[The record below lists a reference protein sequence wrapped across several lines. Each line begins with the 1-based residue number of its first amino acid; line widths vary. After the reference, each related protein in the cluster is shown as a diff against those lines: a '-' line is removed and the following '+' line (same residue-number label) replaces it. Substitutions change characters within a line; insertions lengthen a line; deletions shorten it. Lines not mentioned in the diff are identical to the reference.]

1 MLLRR
6 DRQFL
11 FDQLKSTHAVVEYL
25 RRAAEEPIEIGKEPE
40 RYYRLATADH
50 TKAPES
56 LDQRLLTPH
65 HISAPIPSLPLQPAA
80 SRDRSAHIL
89 IRDLGEDVAVAPITN
104 NADVVPGESSRL
116 LILGE
121 VDRLPVAARSWAACT
136 PRPNGRSAGWASR
149 CAKRLTAPAFVNVPA
164 LNPLTPAP
172 VRLSAQRWPAL
183 AWRTFVARRV
193 TAKPEIDRSDSSPR
207 VPRRAAVDAVAAG

>member
-1 MLLRR
+1 VLLRR

-25 RRAAEEPIEIGKEPE
+25 RRVAEEPIEIGKEPE

-104 NADVVPGESSRL
+104 NADVVPGESSRP

-121 VDRLPVAARSWAACT
+121 VDRLPVAARATIATSSARRWSWSPATPAAT
-136 PRPNGRSAGWASR
+136 SSGASGRFAATLASR
-149 CAKRLTAPAFVNVPA
+149 TWLRRVL
-164 LNPLTPAP
+164 AP
-172 VRLSAQRWPAL
+172 VFAG
-183 AWRTFVARRV
+183 
-193 TAKPEIDRSDSSPR
+193 DR
-207 VPRRAAVDAVAAG
+207 

>member
-121 VDRLPVAARSWAACT
+121 VDRLPVAARATIGHFVGEAMELVADDTSGDIVWRQRSLRGNPGQPHLAT
-136 PRPNGRSAGWASR
+136 PRARTRIRGRSLTRLIRGRA
-149 CAKRLTAPAFVNVPA
+149 CAT
-164 LNPLTPAP
+164 T
-172 VRLSAQRWPAL
+172 
-183 AWRTFVARRV
+183 T
-193 TAKPEIDRSDSSPR
+193 
-207 VPRRAAVDAVAAG
+207 